1 MIKYI
6 KDNRKIIFFV
16 LLLSF
21 VLFAQKIIYPSV
33 GYDTDQYLSNP
44 EETHRVWISHGR
56 YALAWM
62 SHYLGRL
69 WMDPHVANAL
79 TCINVTIY
87 TVLFLAFLNLL
98 YTERDRKRD
107 ILIEILLISS
117 PVFLE
122 QYYFTL
128 QTVEVSFSIILM
140 IVAYICTY
148 YWIMEQR
155 NRYGVVTFLLLVFVF
170 GIYQTHVVLY
180 IIGVLLILLK
190 VNHEESK
197 ENFNYIFKC
206 SLVWSSS
213 LAAYYVIKKLVGD
226 FMNIP
231 DSGYLT
237 GQITWLS
244 GTIVEAC
251 FMIVKSVG
259 RVVFGIG
266 HVLNLSYLICLVCIV
281 YSIRKSD
288 KIITWKNFYLLA
300 LMVSPLLL
308 NILMASRLLIRSVLG
323 VPIVCAYIFWKY
335 CHDYKWMR
343 TLLIIMII
351 SQIIN
356 GQILLYADNVCY
368 KNDITI
374 AKKIYRDCNADQ
386 NTVIV
391 IKGMEHPEDTKFSF
405 KGQAL
410 GHSFFEWS
418 NGGKD
423 ADEMRIQYF
432 MHLQGMDFQIP
443 TEEQKR
449 EMQAIEFRNSYP
461 DNGYA
466 VEKDGCWFVNLG
478 E

>member
-6 KDNRKIIFFV
+6 KDNKKIIFFV
-16 LLLSF
+16 FIMSVILL
-21 VLFAQKIIYPSV
+21 AQKIIHPSI

-56 YALAWM
+56 YALVWM

-69 WMDPHVANAL
+69 WMNSHVANLL
-79 TCINVTIY
+79 TSINIAVY

-98 YTERDRKRD
+98 YTKQDRKRD
-107 ILIEILLISS
+107 VLVAVFLISS

-128 QTVEVSFSIILM
+128 QTVEVSFSIIL
-140 IVAYICTY
+140 IVVAYFCTY
-148 YWIMEQR
+148 YWVITQR
-155 NRYGVVTFLLLVFVF
+155 TRFAIAAFLLLVFVF
-170 GIYQTHVVLY
+170 GVYQTHIVLY

-190 VNHEESK
+190 TNHEK
-197 ENFNYIFKC
+197 NRENYNYIFKC
-206 SLVWSSS
+206 IIIWGSS
-213 LAAYYVIKKLVGD
+213 LIAYFVIKKSVGN
-226 FMNIP
+226 FMDIP
-231 DSGYLT
+231 DSGYLAE
-237 GQITWLS
+237 QITWLS

-251 FMIVKSVG
+251 FMIAKSVC
-259 RVVFGIG
+259 RVIFGIG
-266 HVLNLSYLICLVCIV
+266 HVLNLSYLICGMCVV
-281 YSIRKSD
+281 YTIRKSS
-288 KIITWKNFYLLA
+288 KIITWENFYLLA
-300 LMVSPLLL
+300 LIVSPLLL

-335 CHDYKWMR
+335 YQDNKCMR
-343 TLLIIMII
+343 IMLIVMII

-368 KNDITI
+368 NHDIAI
-374 AKKIYRDCNADQ
+374 AKKIYQDCRADQ

-391 IKGMEHPEDTKFSF
+391 MQGVEHPEDMVFSF
-405 KGQAL
+405 KGQTL

-423 ADEMRIQYF
+423 AAEMRIQYF
-432 MHLQGMDFQIP
+432 MHLQGMDFQTP
-443 TEEQKR
+443 TEEQEKQIQ
-449 EMQAIEFRNSYP
+449 EIEFRNSYP
-461 DNGYA
+461 NDGYA